1 MLVPSRRSAVAGTRR
16 RIWWWTG
23 GIALAILAVAALFI
37 PRSTATGV
45 NADNASHAPSLAGS
59 TAAKPLKILV
69 IGGTSGIG
77 LETVKLALARGH
89 WVTSMARHAPAAPIV
104 HDHLKYIQGSIINA
118 AQVSVAVSGQD
129 VVVTTISIPV
139 SRKPVRVFSLGA
151 SNVLFAMNSAGVK
164 RLVAVT
170 GIGAGDSRGHGGFAY
185 DYILQP
191 LILGSM
197 YADKDLEEAMI
208 RASAVDWTIVRP
220 ASLTDETPKLQYW
233 VVKDL
238 GGVTA
243 GRIARADVAH
253 YIVAAIESGQ
263 DLRTA
268 VLLTD

>member
-1 MLVPSRRSAVAGTRR
+1 MPAASRRSAVADGRR
-16 RIWWWTG
+16 RIGWWTG
-23 GIALAILAVAALFI
+23 GILLAVLAVAALFI
-37 PRSTATGV
+37 PHSTATGV
-45 NADNASHAPSLAGS
+45 SESNAGHAPSLAGDK
-59 TAAKPLKILV
+59 AAKPLRILV

-89 WVTSMARHAPAAPIV
+89 FVTSMARHTPPAPV
-104 HDHLKYIQGSIINA
+104 VNDHLKFVQGSIINA
-118 AQVSVAVSGQD
+118 AQVRVAVSGQD

-151 SNVLFAMNSAGVK
+151 SNVLFAMNSAGVR

-197 YADKDLEEAMI
+197 YADKDLEETMI

-220 ASLTDETPKLQYW
+220 A
-233 VVKDL
+233 
-238 GGVTA
+238 
-243 GRIARADVAH
+243 
-253 YIVAAIESGQ
+253 
-263 DLRTA
+263 
-268 VLLTD
+268 

>member
-1 MLVPSRRSAVAGTRR
+1 MAGTRR

-151 SNVLFAMNSAGVK
+151 SNVLFAMNRAGVK

-185 DYILQP
+185 DHVLQP
-191 LILGSM
+191 LILGAM
-197 YADKDLEEAMI
+197 YADKDLEETMI

-220 ASLTDETPKLQYW
+220 GSLTDETAKLHYW
-233 VVKDL
+233 VVKNLD
-238 GGVTA
+238 GVTA

>member
-1 MLVPSRRSAVAGTRR
+1 MAETR

-23 GIALAILAVAALFI
+23 GIVLAVVAVALLFM

-45 NADNASHAPSLAGS
+45 SESNAAHAPSLAGG

-89 WVTSMARHAPAAPIV
+89 FVTSMARHAAAVPIV
-104 HDHLKYIQGSIINA
+104 NDRLKYIQGSIINA
-118 AQVSVAVSGQD
+118 AQVRVAVSGQD
-129 VVVTTISIPV
+129 VVVTTISIPAT
-139 SRKPVRVFSLGA
+139 RKPVRVFSLGA

-170 GIGAGDSRGHGGFAY
+170 GIGAGDSRGHGGLAY

-191 LILGSM
+191 LILGTM
-197 YADKDLEEAMI
+197 YADKDQEETMI

-220 ASLTDETPKLQYW
+220 GTLTDEAAQLHYW
-233 VVKDL
+233 VVKNLD
-238 GGVTA
+238 GVTA
-243 GRIARADVAH
+243 GSIARADVAH
-253 YIVAAIESGQ
+253 YIVAVIESGQ
-263 DLRTA
+263 DLRDA